1 MSKLITGLGYLLSS
15 LSTKKMYF
23 DFNGVL
29 IENPIGNSN
38 KLNKINSISPKN
50 KFHDE
55 AIM

>member
-1 MSKLITGLGYLLSS
+1 
-15 LSTKKMYF
+15 MYF

-55 AIM
+55 AIKWAQNNR